1 MFKSFF
7 ERNHLERNLLYIHT
21 IRTNICITPLSPT
34 QQENDLK
41 TSCNI
46 EYMPGVLTKSS
57 PKKLEYWKEYRRR
70 NALRCREQRSE
81 WREANRERIRLCAR
95 RSYYRKLLR
104 LGQGDKQVI
113 NAKINELDIQ
123 IMKILASE
131 N

>member
-1 MFKSFF
+1 MRKKVNVNG
-7 ERNHLERNLLYIHT
+7 RNIFVYRKGHENKHLG
-21 IRTNICITPLSPT
+21 RTFV
-34 QQENDLK
+34 K
-41 TSCNI
+41 
-46 EYMPGVLTKSS
+46 
-57 PKKLEYWKEYRRR
+57 YWKEYRRR

-113 NAKINELDIQ
+113 NARINELDSQ